1 MRLSSTVTI
10 GCNGHNLLVVG
21 AFSVLVG
28 AFSVFNFIV
37 GVVSVLN
44 LYFGECSSCSF
55 SLLLSDQ
62 ELVRLVL
69 LVTLKCNANICV
81 L

>member
-1 MRLSSTVTI
+1 MALECKKLPYLGVLLETLSSIMI

-21 AFSVLVG
+21 VFSVLVG
-28 AFSVFNFIV
+28 AFSVFNFV
-37 GVVSVLN
+37 AGAVSVLN

-62 ELVRLVL
+62 ELV
-69 LVTLKCNANICV
+69 
-81 L
+81 